1 MCNSQTHT
9 PWGGLTLRSQSVFIK
24 TSPKPNPHLGKD
36 LGAPTSTSHRQ
47 RQGRG
52 PRSLDTEREQSG
64 GASQAG
70 EAGPALTS
78 RDLAN
83 PSLWP
88 ESPPSSLPP
97 LRALVSAPPRPRAP
111 PQTSVTQR
119 LCAATPR
126 SRHDFSPGGR
136 SRASLA
142 VRTATREE

>member
-64 GASQAG
+64 GRLRQG
-70 EAGPALTS
+70 RRVPL
-78 RDLAN
+78 
-83 PSLWP
+83 SL
-88 ESPPSSLPP
+88 
-97 LRALVSAPPRPRAP
+97 R
-111 PQTSVTQR
+111 VTW
-119 LCAATPR
+119 LIPR
-126 SRHDFSPGGR
+126 SGR
-136 SRASLA
+136 SRPLPPSRRSGPWCLLRPDLA
-142 VRTATREE
+142 PHPRLRSRSGCAQQLRVPGTISHLVAGAGLRWQ

>member
-64 GASQAG
+64 GRLRQGRRVLPSL
-70 EAGPALTS
+70 PVTS
-78 RDLAN
+78 AN